1 MGLGKLR
8 RFKAHLKSLIILIIV
23 DICRIN
29 DIINGRIT
37 DIITGNN
44 SLITSKRNP
53 GATYME

>member
-1 MGLGKLR
+1 MELGKLR